1 MYCRIYTPGK
11 VVISYKSNVKEMYFI
26 RQGLVEVFNNE
37 NDEIQ
42 KEKPILYLPKFS
54 YFGDYQI
61 LSNLKSNIVFKT
73 LSPNNDDDRS
83 GTAEPMPDIIF
94 MCISKNE
101 LLELCDLFPQT
112 AENIKRRSLERRQR
126 FMLQKNTNSKRYKD
140 KMENKQKQE
149 NSSTSI
155 DNKNDG
161 AEDMPLDEFYSD
173 EEPENFESQKED
185 MKMYLNKLNKRID
198 TLVDALKEADTK
210 MASMKDQKAIMD
222 QINNK
227 KKNAGSD
234 KKKDSIAELFKNKI
248 SHKS

>member
-1 MYCRIYTPGK
+1 LDT
-11 VVISYKSNVKEMYFI
+11 
-26 RQGLVEVFNNE
+26 
-37 NDEIQ
+37 
-42 KEKPILYLPKFS
+42 
-54 YFGDYQI
+54 
-61 LSNLKSNIVFKT
+61 
-73 LSPNNDDDRS
+73 
-83 GTAEPMPDIIF
+83 
-94 MCISKNE
+94 
-101 LLELCDLFPQT
+101 
-112 AENIKRRSLERRQR
+112 
-126 FMLQKNTNSKRYKD
+126 
-140 KMENKQKQE
+140 KQKQDQ
-149 NSSTSI
+149 SSTSI

>member
-37 NDEIQ
+37 NDEIT

-73 LSPNNDDDRS
+73 LSPNNEDDRT

-101 LLELCDLFPQT
+101 LLELWDLFPQT

-126 FMLQKNTNSKRYKD
+126 FMLQKNTNSKRYDD
-140 KMENKQKQE
+140 KMKLKKDASSNSIEQKQDG
-149 NSSTSI
+149 I
-155 DNKNDG
+155 ND
-161 AEDMPLDEFYSD
+161 EMPLDEFYSD

-198 TLVDALKEADTK
+198 NLVDALKEADTK

-222 QINNK
+222 
-227 KKNAGSD
+227 
-234 KKKDSIAELFKNKI
+234 
-248 SHKS
+248 

>member
-1 MYCRIYTPGK
+1 VFKEFERSFNHFFEECERGFTNELIIAMYCRIYTPGK

-83 GTAEPMPDIIF
+83 GTSEPMPDIIF

-140 KMENKQKQE
+140 KLDNKQKADQ
-149 NSSTSI
+149 SSTSI

-210 MASMKDQKAIMD
+210 MASMKD
-222 QINNK
+222 
-227 KKNAGSD
+227 
-234 KKKDSIAELFKNKI
+234 
-248 SHKS
+248 